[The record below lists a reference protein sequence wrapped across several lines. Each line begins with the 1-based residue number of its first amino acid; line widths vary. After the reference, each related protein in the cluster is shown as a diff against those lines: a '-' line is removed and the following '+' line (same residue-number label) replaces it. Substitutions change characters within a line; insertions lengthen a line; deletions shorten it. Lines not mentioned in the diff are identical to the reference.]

1 MGECQEVGG
10 LGAGGMGGGGL
21 QCSHWLPCLP
31 ASPNFWEC
39 PSLGRPWVS
48 GVLASF
54 HLKLVL
60 KGKRNLVFWE
70 PGPLLLV
77 LLLGVMSLS
86 SLMGNTGGA
95 HFSLTTRL

>member
-1 MGECQEVGG
+1 M
-10 LGAGGMGGGGL
+10 
-21 QCSHWLPCLP
+21 
-31 ASPNFWEC
+31 
-39 PSLGRPWVS
+39 S

-54 HLKLVL
+54 HLKLAL

-70 PGPLLLV
+70 PGPPLLV

-86 SLMGNTGGA
+86 FLMGNTGGA